1 MIWSLTKL
9 QINAN
14 TIELVLLKIISVKGT
29 IRANLFLY
37 AIFTNISIL
46 RVKDVSKYI
55 VLMASTEVKDFSSVW
70 MFLNAM
76 WDIISIEK
84 QNFVS

>member
-1 MIWSLTKL
+1 MIWPLTKL

-14 TIELVLLKIISVKGT
+14 TIELALLKIISVKGI

-46 RVKDVSKYI
+46 RVKNVSKYI